1 MDDAE
6 YFTLFVIQNLVQFPE
21 HVRVEKTMDERGVL
35 LSVTVEP
42 SDMGRVI
49 GKRGNTAHSL
59 RQLLHALGMKHDA
72 RYSMKIVDVNPKPEA
87 Q

>member
-6 YFTLFVIQNLVQFPE
+6 FFTQFVVQNLVQFPE
-21 HVRVEKTMDERGVL
+21 YVRVEKTLDERGIL

-49 GKRGNTAHSL
+49 GKRGATAHSI

-72 RYSMKIVDVNPKPEA
+72 KYSMRIIDTNPREESE
-87 Q
+87 

>member
-21 HVRVEKTMDERGVL
+21 SVRVEKTLDERGAL
-35 LSVTVEP
+35 LSVALDP

-49 GKRGNTAHSL
+49 GKGGVTATSI
-59 RQLLHALGMKHDA
+59 RQLLHALGMKHDM
-72 RYSMKIVDVNPKPEA
+72 RYSLRIIDTNPKEESE
-87 Q
+87 